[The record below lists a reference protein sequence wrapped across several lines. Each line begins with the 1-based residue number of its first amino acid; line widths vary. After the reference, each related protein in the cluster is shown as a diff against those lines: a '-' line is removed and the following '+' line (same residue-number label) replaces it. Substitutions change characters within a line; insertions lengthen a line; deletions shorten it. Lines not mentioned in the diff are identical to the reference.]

1 MRLQSIWNPNTLTV
15 GVSALLERPSVWD
28 KLLLTYLL
36 TYLLTPWCRCYNF
49 KFSTFTSSFERVE
62 EFKYMGRT
70 ITNQNSIQ
78 EEIESRL
85 K

>member
-36 TYLLTPWCRCYNF
+36 TYLLHGADATILNSLPSLVPLKGW
-49 KFSTFTSSFERVE
+49 KSSNIWE
-62 EFKYMGRT
+62 E
-70 ITNQNSIQ
+70 
-78 EEIESRL
+78 L
-85 K
+85 